1 MVEVPGGTFT
11 MGERTDLAYPGD
23 GDAPVEVT
31 VAAFAIEATAVT
43 NGRFATFV
51 EATGYVTDAER
62 HGWSFVF
69 GGLLPDDFPDTR
81 GVVGAEWWRQVFGAD
96 WRHPEGPHSTVDDRA
111 HHPVVHVSWND
122 AAAYTA
128 WCDHRLP
135 TEAEWERAAR
145 AGTDTVWP
153 WGDELEPGGV
163 HRMNVWQGS
172 FPDRDTGA
180 DGWRGTCPVDAYEP
194 NAWGLHNM
202 VGNVWEWTSDR
213 FSDRLRSAPPGDDR
227 LVTKGGSYLCHGSY
241 CRRYRPSGRIASTAD
256 SSAGNLGF
264 RSATDLEDGHR

>member
-1 MVEVPGGTFT
+1 MVEVPAGTFT

-23 GDAPVEVT
+23 GDDPVEVT
-31 VAAFAIEATAVT
+31 VAGFAIEATAVT
-43 NGRFATFV
+43 NERFAGFV
-51 EATGYVTDAER
+51 DATGHVTDAER

-111 HHPVVHVSWND
+111 DHPVVHVSWND
-122 AAAYTA
+122 ATAYTA
-128 WCDHRLP
+128 WCGLRLP
-135 TEAEWERAAR
+135 TEVEWERAAR
-145 AGTDTVWP
+145 AGTDTIWP

-163 HRMNVWQGS
+163 HRMNVWQGT

-180 DGWRGTCPVDAYEP
+180 DGWRGTCPVDTYEP
-194 NAWGLHNM
+194 NGWGLHNM

-213 FSDRLRSAPPGDDR
+213 FSDRLGSARPEDDR

-241 CRRYRPSGRIASTAD
+241 CRRYRPSGRIGSTAD

-264 RSATDLEDGHR
+264 RSATVLEDGDR